1 MTKNDQTVLTLLAVG
16 VGLAWLSSLRIGGG
30 AFGWPALASGDP
42 KPAAKPTPERKPRK
56 QGKKPQTGTPST
68 DNVIDVS
75 SPRVIGLDEWKKRRA
90 KIEAAK
96 KKPPKKA
103 P

>member
-1 MTKNDQTVLTLLAVG
+1 MKKQDETVLILLACG
-16 VGLAWLSSLRIGGG
+16 VGIAWLSSLRIGGG

-42 KPAAKPTPERKPRK
+42 KPAQKPEPKREPNR
-56 QGKKPQTGTPST
+56 QGNKPQKGRPSP

-75 SPRVIGLDEWKKRRA
+75 NPRVIGLEEWKKRRA
-90 KIEAAK
+90 EIEAGK
-96 KKPPKKA
+96 KKPKKKA

>member
-42 KPAAKPTPERKPRK
+42 KPAAKKTPERRANK
-56 QGKKPQTGTPST
+56 QGNKPQKGTPSP

-75 SPRVIGLDEWKKRRA
+75 NPRVISVEEWKKRRA
-90 KIEAAK
+90 EIEAK
-96 KKPPKKA
+96 KKKA